1 MPILHTY
8 LNKMNKFLLL
18 FGFLV
23 FPFFAQA
30 QNAFELK
37 QRDNTNYITHRVKPG
52 ESLYQLA
59 RDYSVKAAALLK
71 FNQLGTQTTLKAQ
84 QEIDIPLT
92 ETNFFKMAG
101 LASVA
106 GFRPVLY
113 SIQEDESRQDVLNR
127 FKVSAATFDQWNAN
141 QENTAQVIV
150 GWLKYESNTNN
161 ASFASNETT
170 EPTPKEE
177 LIEPIA
183 ESPIEDDVIVEDVVE
198 TKPSTP
204 IRTEPNTPKKDAS
217 NLNPR
222 YIDPNAPRP
231 AVAKNNAYANRY
243 AYKSPAVKKEVQSVK
258 DDSQDFWVKLKGIFS
273 SKKNKSKSKQIE
285 DPKKEEIVAS
295 KSKTTEMPKPQPKVQ
310 TKPQPKPLPKSN
322 PIATKSTTPKSK
334 PTEVPKPT
342 VFANATNK
350 SSTEEKNKAKHVWKD
365 FKSSFKSDKNQN
377 ANFVKSELAAPKPVK
392 GDPNK
397 NFGDKPTK
405 KSKVVWE
412 DLKGSFKADKPLDP
426 KDRFKAASA
435 ARTSSQS
442 ETVKPQAASKPV
454 PKPVQL
460 ETPKPKEIIAQTAEE
475 KPKKSNGKGFW
486 NKLVNG
492 DDKPATVRTNEP
504 KNIVPKQTGKKTN
517 TLNTPKKEE
526 PKVIV
531 MEDPKKEVSE
541 PVAVRS
547 EIKSLSLNNSKAG
560 KASYFFSGP
569 SGGKFYVA
577 TNLASKGE
585 IVKVINPDNGK
596 YVMAEV
602 LSSLPSSDAAKGIIL
617 KLSDNAKLPL
627 GQKNSSFAV
636 KVNY

>member
-59 RDYSVKAAALLK
+59 RDYSVKAPALLK

-101 LASVA
+101 LGSVA
-106 GFRPVLY
+106 GFSPVVY
-113 SIQEDESRQDVLNR
+113 AMHADESRQDVLKQ
-127 FKVSAATFDQWNAN
+127 FKVSEATFDQWNAN

-183 ESPIEDDVIVEDVVE
+183 ESPIEEDVIVEDVVE

-204 IRTEPNTPKKDAS
+204 IRTESNTPKKDAS

-273 SKKNKSKSKQIE
+273 SKKNKSKGKQIE
-285 DPKKEEIVAS
+285 EPKKEEIVAS
-295 KSKTTEMPKPQPKVQ
+295 KTKTTEMPKPQPKVQ

>member
-8 LNKMNKFLLL
+8 INKMNKFLLL
-18 FGFLV
+18 FSFLI
-23 FPFFAQA
+23 FPYFAQA
-30 QNAFELK
+30 QYTFELK

-59 RDYSVKAAALLK
+59 RDYSVKAAAILK
-71 FNQLGTQTTLKAQ
+71 FNQLGTQTALKAQ
-84 QEIDIPLT
+84 QELDIPLT

-101 LASVA
+101 LGSVA
-106 GFRPVLY
+106 GFRPVVY
-113 SIQEDESRQDVLNR
+113 AMHADESRQDVLKQ
-127 FKVSAATFDQWNAN
+127 FKVSEATFDKWNAN
-141 QENTAQVIV
+141 QENTSNVIV
-150 GWLKYESNTNN
+150 GWLKYEAN
-161 ASFASNETT
+161 ASNPAFASNETT
-170 EPTPKEE
+170 KPSPKEE

-183 ESPIEDDVIVEDVVE
+183 DSPIEEDEIVKDVVE
-198 TKPSTP
+198 TKPSTSNR
-204 IRTEPNTPKKDAS
+204 IETNTPKKDAS

-258 DDSQDFWVKLKGIFS
+258 DDSQDFWVKLKGVFS
-273 SKKNKSKSKQIE
+273 SKKNKSKGKQIKE
-285 DPKKEEIVAS
+285 PQKEEIVAS
-295 KSKTTEMPKPQPKVQ
+295 KTKPTETPKPQPKVQ
-310 TKPQPKPLPKSN
+310 TKPQPKPLPK
-322 PIATKSTTPKSK
+322 PVATKSTTPKSK

-342 VFANATNK
+342 VFANATNRTAK
-350 SSTEEKNKAKHVWKD
+350 EDKNKAKNVWKD

-377 ANFVKSELAAPKPVK
+377 ADFVKSELAVPKPVK

-397 NFGDKPTK
+397 NYGDKPTK
-405 KSKVVWE
+405 KSKIVWE
-412 DLKGSFKADKPLDP
+412 DLKSSFKADKPVDP
-426 KDRFKAASA
+426 KDRFKAASTP
-435 ARTSSQS
+435 RTSTQS
-442 ETVKPQAASKPV
+442 ETVKPQTTSKPA
-454 PKPVQL
+454 PKPVQF
-460 ETPKPKEIIAQTAEE
+460 ETPKQKETIAQAPEE

-492 DDKPATVRTNEP
+492 EDKPATVRTNEP
-504 KNIVPKQTGKKTN
+504 KNIVPKQTVKKTN
-517 TLNTPKKEE
+517 TLNTPKIEE

-531 MEDPKKEVSE
+531 KEEPKKEVSE
-541 PVAVRS
+541 PIAVRS

-560 KASYFFSGP
+560 RASYFFSGP

-596 YVMAEV
+596 FVMAEV